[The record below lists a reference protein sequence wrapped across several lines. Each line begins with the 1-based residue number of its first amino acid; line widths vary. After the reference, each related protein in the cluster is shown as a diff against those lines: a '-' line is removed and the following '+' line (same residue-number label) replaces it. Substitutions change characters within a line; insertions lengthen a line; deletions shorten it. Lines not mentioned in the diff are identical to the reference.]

1 VFPAGGGQ
9 LRYAISL
16 GQKMKIT
23 EGRLRAG
30 GAADRP
36 EVAQAELAG
45 RLDQDLPRPA
55 VPDKPETTV
64 DPEVVRIRSALLDDG
79 FRGNV
84 PRNCV
89 KRGNVRADG

>member
-1 VFPAGGGQ
+1 
-9 LRYAISL
+9 
-16 GQKMKIT
+16 
-23 EGRLRAG
+23 
-30 GAADRP
+30 
-36 EVAQAELAG
+36 VAQAELAG

-64 DPEVVRIRSALLDDG
+64 DPEVVRIRSALLDG
-79 FRGNV
+79 GNV

>member
-1 VFPAGGGQ
+1 
-9 LRYAISL
+9 
-16 GQKMKIT
+16 MKIT

-64 DPEVVRIRSALLDDG
+64 DPEVVRIRSALLDG
-79 FRGNV
+79 VSAETSHAIASSVSAETSWTWLPGRGG
-84 PRNCV
+84 PR
-89 KRGNVRADG
+89 RPGSRQ